1 MHRTAHKPSSAAS
14 DAIRVPIVPHL
25 LELLAAGVAGRQV
38 ADLLLERSGPVAAL
52 WTRRRL
58 PLPPEPLRWLTV
70 RALTG
75 LFGALD
81 RRVDRGLG

>member
-1 MHRTAHKPSSAAS
+1 M
-14 DAIRVPIVPHL
+14 
-25 LELLAAGVAGRQV
+25 